1 MQNAVVD
8 ASFTAAWFLA
18 DEVTL
23 ETEAALEATAVFELW
38 VPALWT
44 LELGNLLLG
53 AQRRKRISQTKRVEL
68 ATLADSLRLKID
80 RESVAIAKL
89 DGLAATYGLTTY
101 DAAYLELAIRRELPL
116 ATFDQA
122 LLKAMKQCSVD
133 LARFTN

>member
-80 RESVAIAKL
+80 REFVAIAKL

>member
-68 ATLADSLRLKID
+68 AMLADSLRLKID
-80 RESVAIAKL
+80 REFVAIAKL

>member
-18 DEVTL
+18 DDVTL

-68 ATLADSLRLKID
+68 AMLADSLRLKID
-80 RESVAIAKL
+80 REFVAIAKL